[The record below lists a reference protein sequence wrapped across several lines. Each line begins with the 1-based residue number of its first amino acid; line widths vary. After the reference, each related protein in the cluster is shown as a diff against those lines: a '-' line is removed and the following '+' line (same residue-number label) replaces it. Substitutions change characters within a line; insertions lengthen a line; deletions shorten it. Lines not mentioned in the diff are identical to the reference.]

1 MNLMVQTADMS
12 TQNHTH
18 IGNYGKNRNMEFET
32 KKDKKTRQTDKQNN
46 RQNNILKNIW

>member
-18 IGNYGKNRNMEFET
+18 IGTYGKTEIWSLRQKKT
-32 KKDKKTRQTDKQNN
+32 KKTDKQTN
-46 RQNNILKNIW
+46 RQTK